1 MPARTTPSRL
11 RVGVLGVVLA
21 LAATVLTGS
30 CTPLVGGSDLHVTA
44 LFDDSAGLFVGN
56 DVGVLGVPVG
66 KVTRITPAGDVV
78 EVELEID
85 GDTDL
90 PATAGAVV
98 VARSVATDRYVEL
111 TPAFG
116 DGPRMEDGA
125 TIPLEQTRT
134 PVEFDEVLASLEQ
147 FSTGLLGK
155 DGQAAAISE
164 LLHSGA
170 QALDGR
176 GTDLHDTLRDLS
188 KAAGAIASHRDDI
201 AGTIGNLDD
210 LTTLVAANRALVD
223 QFIRSITDATDLFA
237 DERHSFGRSL
247 TALSRALESLAGFVQ
262 DNRALLRSDLPRLTR
277 VVDRLLER
285 RRELEETVEVLPLAL
300 TNVGNGVG
308 ADDRLNVKIPPTDL
322 SPIAEQTDALC
333 ARLPFDL
340 CSVLGTDPSFL
351 DLLEAIVGGLQ
362 P

>member
-1 MPARTTPSRL
+1 MRASATPSRRRL
-11 RVGVLGVVLA
+11 GVMGVVLA
-21 LAATVLTGS
+21 LAATGLTGS
-30 CTPLVGGSDLHVTA
+30 CTPLVGGDDLHVTA

-56 DVGVLGVPVG
+56 DVGILGVPVG
-66 KVTRITPAGDVV
+66 KVTGITPAGDVV
-78 EVELEID
+78 EVELELD

-90 PATAGAVV
+90 PASAGAVV

-111 TPAFG
+111 TPAFE
-116 DGPRMEDGA
+116 DGPRMKDGA
-125 TIPLEQTRT
+125 TIPLDRTRT

-155 DGQAAAISE
+155 DGHAAAISK
-164 LLHSGA
+164 LLRSGA

-176 GTDLHDTLRDLS
+176 GADLHDTLRDLS
-188 KAAGAIASHRDDI
+188 TAAAAIASHRDDI
-201 AGTIGNLDD
+201 SGTIGNLDQ
-210 LTTLVAANRALVD
+210 LTALVAANRALVD
-223 QFIRSITDATDLFA
+223 QFIRSITDVTDLFA

-247 TALSRALESLAGFVQ
+247 TALSRALESLAGFVH
-262 DNRALLRSDLPRLTR
+262 DNRDLLRSDLPRLTK
-277 VVDRLLER
+277 VVDRLLLR
-285 RRELEETVEVLPLAL
+285 QRELEETVEVLPLSL
-300 TNVGNGVG
+300 TNVGNAVG
-308 ADDRLNVKIPPTDL
+308 PDDRLDVKIPPTDL

-340 CSVLGTDPSFL
+340 CSILGTDPSFL